1 MIELFDKG
9 VTLQMEWLK
18 RFLKPR
24 QSNFI
29 QLLIEQGEYAVLSV
43 EALQAYFKKQSDKK
57 STKARQIE
65 KEADE
70 VQRIL
75 VHELQQTFVTPIDRE
90 DIFSLSRAI
99 DNFIDYVYDTVE
111 ELEIFEIG
119 ASEAV
124 SEIAVML
131 LEMANELRLALERLL
146 DHPGVASEHARRVK
160 SLENEVEKAYRR
172 NLARLFQGPE
182 DMHQVMDILKMRE
195 VLRHLSNAA
204 DQGDRA
210 ADIIMDIVVKWS

>member
-1 MIELFDKG
+1 
-9 VTLQMEWLK
+9 MEWLK
-18 RFLKPR
+18 RFLKPK

-29 QLLIEQGEYAVLSV
+29 QLLIQQGEYAVLSV

-65 KEADE
+65 KDADE

-75 VHELQQTFVTPIDRE
+75 VHELQETFVTPIDRE
-90 DIFSLSRAI
+90 DIFALSRAI

-111 ELEIFEIG
+111 ELEIFEIVV
-119 ASEAV
+119 SEAV
-124 SEIAVML
+124 SEIAVFL
-131 LEMANELRLALERLL
+131 LEMANELHLALHRLL
-146 DHPGVASEHARRVK
+146 DHPGVAAEHARRVK
-160 SLENEVEKAYRR
+160 SLENEVENAYRR
-172 NLARLFQGPE
+172 NLAKLFQGPE
-182 DMHQVMDILKMRE
+182 NIHHVMDMLKTRE

-204 DQGDRA
+204 DQGDMA

>member
-1 MIELFDKG
+1 
-9 VTLQMEWLK
+9 MEWLK

-24 QSNFI
+24 QRNFI

-57 STKARQIE
+57 STKARQVE

-75 VHELQQTFVTPIDRE
+75 VHELQKTFVTPIDRE
-90 DIFSLSRAI
+90 DIFSLSRSI

-111 ELEIFEIG
+111 ELEIFEIEV
-119 ASEAV
+119 SDAV
-124 SEIAVML
+124 SEIAILL
-131 LEMANELRLALERLL
+131 LEMANELHMALQRLL
-146 DHPGVASEHARRVK
+146 DHPGVAAEHARRVK
-160 SLENEVEKAYRR
+160 SLENEVENAYRY
-172 NLARLFQGPE
+172 NLAELFQGPE
-182 DMHQVMDILKMRE
+182 DMHQVMEMLKMRE

-204 DQGDRA
+204 DQGDMA
-210 ADIIMDIVVKWS
+210 ADVIMDIVVKWS

>member
-1 MIELFDKG
+1 M
-9 VTLQMEWLK
+9 QMEWLK
-18 RFLKPR
+18 RFIKPK

-29 QLLIEQGEYAVLSV
+29 QMLIQQGEYAVASV

-75 VHELQQTFVTPIDRE
+75 VHELQKTFVTPIDRE

-111 ELEIFEIG
+111 ELEIFEIA
-119 ASEAV
+119 ASDAV
-124 SEIAVML
+124 SEIAGML
-131 LEMANELRLALERLL
+131 LEMANSLHMALQRLL
-146 DHPGVASEHARRVK
+146 DHPGVAAEHARRVK
-160 SLENEVEKAYRR
+160 AMENQVERAYRR
-172 NLARLFQGPE
+172 NLASLFQEPE
-182 DMHQVMDILKMRE
+182 DIHQIMEMLKRRE

-204 DQGDRA
+204 DQGDTA

>member
-1 MIELFDKG
+1 
-9 VTLQMEWLK
+9 MEWLK
-18 RFLKPR
+18 RFIKPK
-24 QSNFI
+24 QSNFL
-29 QLLIEQGEYAVLSV
+29 QMLVKQGEYAIMSV

-90 DIFSLSRAI
+90 DIFSLSRSI

-111 ELEIFEIG
+111 ELEIFEIE

-124 SEIAVML
+124 LEIAALL
-131 LEMANELRLALERLL
+131 LEMANELHLALQRLL
-146 DHPGVASEHARRVK
+146 DHPGVAAEHARRVK
-160 SLENEVEKAYRR
+160 AVENQVEDAYRR
-172 NLARLFQGPE
+172 NLAHLFQGPE
-182 DMHQVMDILKMRE
+182 DIHHVMDMLKMRE

-204 DQGDRA
+204 DQGDKA
-210 ADIIMDIVVKWS
+210 ADIITDIVVKWS

>member
-1 MIELFDKG
+1 M
-9 VTLQMEWLK
+9 QMEWLK
-18 RFLKPR
+18 RFIKPK
-24 QSNFI
+24 QSNFL
-29 QLLIEQGEYAVLSV
+29 QMRIEQGEYAIMSV

-65 KEADE
+65 QEADE

-111 ELEIFEIG
+111 ELEIFEIE

-124 SEIAVML
+124 LEIAAL
-131 LEMANELRLALERLL
+131 LLVMANEMQLALQRLL
-146 DHPGVASEHARRVK
+146 DHPGVAAEHARRVK
-160 SLENEVEKAYRR
+160 SVENQVEDAYRR
-172 NLARLFQGPE
+172 NLAHLFQGPE
-182 DMHQVMDILKMRE
+182 DIHHVMDMLKMRE

-204 DQGDRA
+204 DQGDKA

>member
-1 MIELFDKG
+1 M
-9 VTLQMEWLK
+9 
-18 RFLKPR
+18 
-24 QSNFI
+24 
-29 QLLIEQGEYAVLSV
+29 SV
-43 EALQAYFKKQSDKK
+43 EALQAYFRKQSDKK

-75 VHELQQTFVTPIDRE
+75 VHDLQQTFVTPIDRE

-111 ELEIFEIG
+111 ELEIFEIE

-124 SEIAVML
+124 LEIAAML
-131 LEMANELRLALERLL
+131 LEMANELHLALQRLL
-146 DHPGVASEHARRVK
+146 DHPGVAAEHARRVK
-160 SLENEVEKAYRR
+160 AVENQVEDAYRR
-172 NLARLFQGPE
+172 NLAHLFQGPE
-182 DMHQVMDILKMRE
+182 DIQHVMDMLKMRE

-204 DQGDRA
+204 DQGDKA

>member
-1 MIELFDKG
+1 M
-9 VTLQMEWLK
+9 QMEWLK
-18 RFLKPR
+18 RFLKPK

-29 QLLIEQGEYAVLSV
+29 ELLIQQGELAITSV

-57 STKARQIE
+57 STKARQVE

-99 DNFIDYVYDTVE
+99 DNFIDYIYDTVE
-111 ELEIFEIG
+111 ELEIFEIE
-119 ASEAV
+119 ASDPV

-131 LEMANELRLALERLL
+131 LEMANELHLALQRLL
-146 DHPGVASEHARRVK
+146 DHPGVAAEHARRMK
-160 SLENEVEKAYRR
+160 SIENQVEDAYRR
-172 NLARLFQGPE
+172 NLAELFQGPE
-182 DMHQVMDILKMRE
+182 DIHHVMDMLKKRE
-195 VLRHLSNAA
+195 VFRHLSNAA
-204 DQGDRA
+204 DQGDMA